1 MHNTSGGF
9 VSYEEMTI
17 ESFCLCLVSKILQCQ
32 ALPKKKQKA
41 NAKFSLLCILHLKL
55 VLPSREELL

>member
-32 ALPKKKQKA
+32 ALQKKEEEQMP
-41 NAKFSLLCILHLKL
+41 SLAFFAFCI
-55 VLPSREELL
+55 